1 MSLKYTALVT
11 QLENANKVIKDLTPL
26 EGGVQDAGAL
36 EDWVRMQNGKVDM
49 VTAELKRLQSKL
61 ACEFKCAP
69 WKPDLTGSTRIPYR
83 GITRYSSLRRL
94 FSNRAR
100 H

>member
-11 QLENANKVIKDLTPL
+11 QVENANKVIKDLTPL

-49 VTAELKRLQSKL
+49 VTEELKRLQSKL
-61 ACEFKCAP
+61 TRKSKFTP
-69 WKPDLTGSTRIPYR
+69 WMPELTGSTRIPYR
-83 GITRYSSLRRL
+83 GVTRYSSLRRL
-94 FSNRAR
+94 ISNRAR